1 MNLIDGRS
9 LAREIREDVK
19 REIAELGLH
28 PRLGVLLVGDDP
40 SSHIYVNLKEKAAK
54 EAGIETDIRRLPASV
69 HDRELDG
76 LIRDWND
83 DPSYDAI
90 LIQLP
95 LPAGH
100 GTDGLIAT
108 MDTKK
113 DVDGFHPQNILAL
126 QQGIGEIFPPVHESI
141 LRLIGASGTDLRGSH
156 AVIIANSDTF
166 SGPLTRLLEKGG
178 CFVITMSA
186 DELDADA
193 LKNADIVVIAIGR
206 AGFLKREMIKDGA
219 CVIDVGT
226 NKLADGKVVGDVDY
240 ESVLNLNGWLSPV
253 PGGVGPMTVACLL
266 KNTLELAKR
275 RSIVQIPKI
284 DSTL

>member
-1 MNLIDGRS
+1 MNLIDGRA
-9 LAREIREDVK
+9 LAREIRENVK

-28 PRLGVLLVGDDP
+28 PRLAVLLVGDDP
-40 SSHIYVNLKEKAAK
+40 SSQIYVNLKEKAAK
-54 EAGIETDIRRLPASV
+54 EAGIDTDIRRLPADV
-69 HDRELDG
+69 PDRELDG
-76 LIRDWND
+76 LIKDWND

-108 MDTKK
+108 MNPKK
-113 DVDGFHPQNILAL
+113 DVDGFHPQNLSAIK
-126 QQGIGEIFPPVHESI
+126 QGEGEIFPPVHESI

-166 SGPLTRLLEKGG
+166 SGPLTRLLEKGESS
-178 CFVITMSA
+178 VITMSA

-193 LKNADIVVIAIGR
+193 LKNADIAVIAIGR

-226 NKLADGKVVGDVDY
+226 NRLADGKVVGDVYVD
-240 ESVLNLNGWLSPV
+240 SMKNAAGWLSPV
-253 PGGVGPMTVACLL
+253 PGGVGPLTVALL
-266 KNTLELAKR
+266 LNNVLKLAKR
-275 RSIVQIPKI
+275 RTTS
-284 DSTL
+284 LHR

>member
-1 MNLIDGRS
+1 MNLIDGRT
-9 LAREIREDVK
+9 LAREIRENVK

-54 EAGIETDIRRLPASV
+54 EAGIETDIQRLPADV
-69 HDRELDG
+69 PDRELDG
-76 LIRDWND
+76 LIKDWND

-108 MDTKK
+108 MDPKK
-113 DVDGFHPQNILAL
+113 DVDGFHPQNLFAIK
-126 QQGIGEIFPPVHESI
+126 QGEGEIFPPVHESI

-178 CFVITMSA
+178 SIVATMSA
-186 DELDADA
+186 DDLDSDV

-226 NKLADGKVVGDVDY
+226 NRLTDGKIVGDVDA
-240 ESVLNLNGWLSPV
+240 ENMKNATGWLSPV
-253 PGGVGPMTVACLL
+253 PGGVGPLTVALL
-266 KNTLELAKR
+266 LNNVLKLAKR
-275 RSIVQIPKI
+275 RTTS
-284 DSTL
+284 LHR